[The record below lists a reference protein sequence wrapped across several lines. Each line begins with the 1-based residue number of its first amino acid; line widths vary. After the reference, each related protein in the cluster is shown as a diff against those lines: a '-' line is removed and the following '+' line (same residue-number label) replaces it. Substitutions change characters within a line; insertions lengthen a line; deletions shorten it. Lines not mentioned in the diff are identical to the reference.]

1 MRTLIGCHLCP
12 VKLIMSNKKNFSLF
26 LLKFFF
32 AKLFKYYTF
41 HNSHLM
47 YVKKF
52 PYEKQWLIY
61 NSLADLHHTG
71 GKIRKIIIIKYKY
84 SYIPLICRIF
94 SHMQNL
100 QSNEKSRNS
109 MLTVWLS
116 VSMDSMDSESDSIK
130 SFSSGF
136 AKLELSV
143 VACWFWGWVAA
154 CWDRRLYRR
163 SCSRLRRM
171 IRNLL
176 CSSGQTFFH
185 R

>member
-1 MRTLIGCHLCP
+1 MANTNTIRHISQLTFDVHVCEI
-12 VKLIMSNKKNFSLF
+12 KNISIWE
-26 LLKFFF
+26 
-32 AKLFKYYTF
+32 T
-41 HNSHLM
+41 
-47 YVKKF
+47 V
-52 PYEKQWLIY
+52 WLIY
-61 NSLADLHHTG
+61 NIVQLTYNLQ
-71 GKIRKIIIIKYKY
+71 GKKKNQKIIFNKCKC
-84 SYIPLICRIF
+84 SYIPQICKNF
-94 SHMQNL
+94 SQMQNL
-100 QSNEKSRNS
+100 QSNEKPRNF

-136 AKLELSV
+136 TKLELSV